1 MPQLSPV
8 ARTLLDKINNSS
20 APKLHELSAVE
31 ARQIYKKMAQRST
44 PPTEAV
50 AAICDYVCPNGDE
63 GVPVRLYVPERLIA
77 TPGPAIAF
85 VHGGG
90 WVFGTIED
98 YDSFCCALAIRSEC
112 RVVSIGY
119 RLAPEYPFPT
129 ALRDVERA
137 LRWILTDAATLSIDP
152 TRLGVVA
159 DSAGANLAIV
169 VAQSS
174 QPPLPI
180 HIFALVYP
188 ATDFTMSHSS
198 CVQFSDGYLLTRATM
213 QWFLRQY
220 LSSAVTPSDP
230 RVSPLYGP
238 AIPQLKHAL
247 IITAGFD
254 PLRDEGHAFAEKLRQ
269 EGVDVVYNCY
279 ADMIHGFITMGAI
292 FNTADVALSGLAHWL
307 TSKLR

>member
-1 MPQLSPV
+1 MPQLDPV
-8 ARTLLDKINNSS
+8 ARTLLDKINNSR
-20 APKLHELSAVE
+20 APKLHELSVVE
-31 ARQIYKKMAQRST
+31 ARQMYKRMAQRST
-44 PPTEAV
+44 PPAEDI
-50 AAICDYVCPNGDE
+50 AAICNYVCPNNAE
-63 GVPVRLYVPERLIA
+63 GVPVRLYVPACLIA
-77 TPGPAIAF
+77 APGPAIVF

-98 YDSFCCALAIRSEC
+98 YDSFCCTLANRSEC

-129 ALRDVERA
+129 ALQDVERA
-137 LRWILTDAATLSIDP
+137 LRWILTEAATLSIDP

-174 QPPLPI
+174 QPPLPLPA
-180 HIFALVYP
+180 FALVYP

-198 CVQFSDGYLLTRATM
+198 YEQFSDGYLLTRATV

-220 LSSAVTPSDP
+220 LPIAVAPSDP
-230 RVSPLYGP
+230 QVSPLYGP
-238 AIPQLKHAL
+238 AILQLKHAL

-254 PLRDEGHAFAEKLRQ
+254 PLRDEGHALAEKLRQ

-292 FNTADVALSGLAHWL
+292 FNTADVALTGLAHWL
-307 TSKLR
+307 KSKLK